1 MYLHIRD
8 TYDWLNSKKFFQKKV
23 RECDYC
29 VRHKAINRP
38 IARTFKTRNAAM
50 KPFEKVY
57 FDLKGPMPV
66 TPRGNRYASIWID
79 GNTGY
84 IDVKPIPRKKPRVT
98 LFIKILANK

>member
-8 TYDWLNSKKFFQKKV
+8 KYDWLNSKSFFQKKV

-29 VRHKAINRP
+29 LRHKAINRP
-38 IARTFKTRNAAM
+38 TGRTFKTRNAAA

-57 FDLKGPMPV
+57 LDLKGPLELSKK
-66 TPRGNRYASIWID
+66 GNRYVSIWVD

-84 IDVKPIPRKKPRVT
+84 IDAMPIKNKKPQV
-98 LFIKILANK
+98 LFS